1 MTTLDDYAPDFSKAT
16 AILMEGDAAVAYIV
30 RVVNPYME
38 HNCTVKVY
46 VATGW
51 EDWDTKAKID
61 CAAQVGKVSLT
72 WDGCCNF
79 LMNAGE
85 TNHMVHTCS
94 AAQYEAT
101 LRAMKWARDC
111 AQKLIPAWLDSDA
124 TQTKETP

>member
-1 MTTLDDYAPDFSKAT
+1 MRKQDYAPDLDKAT
-16 AILMEGDAAVAYIV
+16 AILMDRDMAVAYIV
-30 RVVNPYME
+30 RKVDPYME

-61 CAAQVGKVSLT
+61 CAEQVGEVSLK

-79 LMNAGE
+79 LMNAGAN
-85 TNHMVHTCS
+85 NHMVHTCD
-94 AAQYEAT
+94 AARYELT

-111 AQKLIPAWLDSDA
+111 AQKLIPAWC
-124 TQTKETP
+124 E